1 MEEYESLNCGQFES
15 RDFILIFLLALLSIE
30 SLGLK
35 KYFLLN
41 ENTSLVGSYWVTV
54 RFSSV

>member
-1 MEEYESLNCGQFES
+1 MEEYGSLNCGQFES

-35 KYFLLN
+35 KYLLLN

-54 RFSSV
+54 WFSSV